1 MDIVVCFALFLAA
14 MLFCLVKDFSLAW
27 ALLFA
32 LVLFFA
38 LGLRRGYGAKALV
51 KMAWSKMPKS
61 MIVLR
66 ILFFIGLL
74 TGLWR
79 SCGTIAFFIYHG
91 IRVITPSLFILVAF
105 LLTVLLS
112 YALGTSFGVASTAG
126 VVLMALARSGGVSEA
141 VTAGV
146 ILSGIYFGDRG
157 APTSSCASL
166 VAALTETDLYGNVR
180 QMFQTA
186 ALPYALCLIAY
197 TVLSFRNPI
206 VTVDETMLDA
216 LAESFV
222 ISPWALVP
230 ALTMLILPLLRVPI
244 RRAMAISAAAA
255 FVITVTVQGG
265 SVADAPDHGRR
276 LSPDRGTAGLRR
288 LRRRA
293 GEYAHAV
300 SDDPARRALHRHF
313 RGRGRAHAGTE
324 RSGAV
329 RRAHRALPDDDPAE
343 PPRRDGAVQPDHRC
357 DDGASAHRR
366 GLRQGRRGARGAGD
380 GHRQL
385 RRHHRG
391 SYPVVHR
398 LRRAAEYARRRRRG
412 PALRLPALSHSAL
425 LPLHQALFLPRK
437 IQRKRDTGMISLLAK
452 KFIKNR
458 EDVTSPAVRQAY
470 GMLCGIVGI
479 GFNVLLFALKLLAG
493 TFSGSIAITA
503 DAFNNLSDAGASIV
517 TLLGFK
523 LAGQKPDPE
532 HPFGHGRLEYIS
544 GLIVSMVILLMGI
557 ELAKSAVEKILHPEA
572 VEFTLLTGG
581 ILLASILVKL
591 YMYLYNRAVGKKIGS
606 AAMEATAMDSLSDCA
621 ATAAVLAATLI
632 GHFTSLQIDG
642 WCGIV
647 VAALVLWAGIQAAR
661 DTISPLLGQPPAPEF
676 VQRIEEIV
684 LSSPVVQ
691 GIHDLIVHDY
701 GPGRVMISLHAE
713 VPAHGDIMALHDEID
728 NIEQRLRRE
737 LGCAATIH
745 MDPIVTDDKLT
756 AETRERVAQ
765 LVRGIDEH
773 ITIHDFRMVTG
784 PTHTNVIFDAVVPFK
799 FRLSDHEVEQ
809 EIQAAVKRLDSSY
822 FAVVQIDRDYTK

>member
-1 MDIVVCFALFLAA
+1 
-14 MLFCLVKDFSLAW
+14 
-27 ALLFA
+27 
-32 LVLFFA
+32 
-38 LGLRRGYGAKALV
+38 
-51 KMAWSKMPKS
+51 
-61 MIVLR
+61 
-66 ILFFIGLL
+66 
-74 TGLWR
+74 
-79 SCGTIAFFIYHG
+79 
-91 IRVITPSLFILVAF
+91 
-105 LLTVLLS
+105 
-112 YALGTSFGVASTAG
+112 
-126 VVLMALARSGGVSEA
+126 
-141 VTAGV
+141 
-146 ILSGIYFGDRG
+146 
-157 APTSSCASL
+157 
-166 VAALTETDLYGNVR
+166 
-180 QMFQTA
+180 
-186 ALPYALCLIAY
+186 
-197 TVLSFRNPI
+197 
-206 VTVDETMLDA
+206 
-216 LAESFV
+216 
-222 ISPWALVP
+222 
-230 ALTMLILPLLRVPI
+230 
-244 RRAMAISAAAA
+244 
-255 FVITVTVQGG
+255 
-265 SVADAPDHGRR
+265 
-276 LSPDRGTAGLRR
+276 
-288 LRRRA
+288 
-293 GEYAHAV
+293 
-300 SDDPARRALHRHF
+300 
-313 RGRGRAHAGTE
+313 
-324 RSGAV
+324 
-329 RRAHRALPDDDPAE
+329 
-343 PPRRDGAVQPDHRC
+343 
-357 DDGASAHRR
+357 
-366 GLRQGRRGARGAGD
+366 
-380 GHRQL
+380 
-385 RRHHRG
+385 
-391 SYPVVHR
+391 
-398 LRRAAEYARRRRRG
+398 
-412 PALRLPALSHSAL
+412 
-425 LPLHQALFLPRK
+425 
-437 IQRKRDTGMISLLAK
+437 MISLLAK

-493 TFSGSIAITA
+493 TLSGSIAITA

-728 NIEQRLRRE
+728 NVEKQLHDK
-737 LGCAATIH
+737 LGCEAVIH
-745 MDPIVTDDKLT
+745 MDPIVTDD
-756 AETRERVAQ
+756 ETTNAAHQ
-765 LVRGIDEH
+765 KIASLVRGIDEN
-773 ITIHDFRMVTG
+773 ISIHDFRMVTG
-784 PTHTNVIFDAVVPFK
+784 PTHTNVIFDAVVPYGCK
-799 FRLSDHEVEQ
+799 MSDREAEEKIKKAVHE
-809 EIQAAVKRLDSSY
+809 LDPSY
-822 FAVVQIDRDYTK
+822 FAVVQIDKSYVR

>member
-1 MDIVVCFALFLAA
+1 
-14 MLFCLVKDFSLAW
+14 
-27 ALLFA
+27 
-32 LVLFFA
+32 
-38 LGLRRGYGAKALV
+38 
-51 KMAWSKMPKS
+51 
-61 MIVLR
+61 
-66 ILFFIGLL
+66 
-74 TGLWR
+74 
-79 SCGTIAFFIYHG
+79 
-91 IRVITPSLFILVAF
+91 
-105 LLTVLLS
+105 
-112 YALGTSFGVASTAG
+112 
-126 VVLMALARSGGVSEA
+126 
-141 VTAGV
+141 
-146 ILSGIYFGDRG
+146 
-157 APTSSCASL
+157 
-166 VAALTETDLYGNVR
+166 
-180 QMFQTA
+180 
-186 ALPYALCLIAY
+186 
-197 TVLSFRNPI
+197 
-206 VTVDETMLDA
+206 
-216 LAESFV
+216 
-222 ISPWALVP
+222 
-230 ALTMLILPLLRVPI
+230 
-244 RRAMAISAAAA
+244 
-255 FVITVTVQGG
+255 
-265 SVADAPDHGRR
+265 
-276 LSPDRGTAGLRR
+276 
-288 LRRRA
+288 
-293 GEYAHAV
+293 
-300 SDDPARRALHRHF
+300 
-313 RGRGRAHAGTE
+313 
-324 RSGAV
+324 
-329 RRAHRALPDDDPAE
+329 
-343 PPRRDGAVQPDHRC
+343 
-357 DDGASAHRR
+357 
-366 GLRQGRRGARGAGD
+366 
-380 GHRQL
+380 
-385 RRHHRG
+385 
-391 SYPVVHR
+391 
-398 LRRAAEYARRRRRG
+398 
-412 PALRLPALSHSAL
+412 
-425 LPLHQALFLPRK
+425 
-437 IQRKRDTGMISLLAK
+437 MISLLAK

-479 GFNVLLFALKLLAG
+479 GFNVLLFALKLIAG
-493 TFSGSIAITA
+493 TLSGSIAITA
-503 DAFNNLSDAGASIV
+503 DAFNNLSDAGSSLV